1 MKVSLFFELIQASIG
16 LRSDFSANISEQEG
30 RKLYRE
36 AIRQSITGV
45 TFIGFEK
52 WWHQS
57 EDELPSWA
65 YQWAGVQAACERNY
79 AFQQQQLPKV
89 VALLEKEGLPYCL
102 LKGLG
107 VAALYPRPEL
117 RHGGDFDLW
126 IDAPRKDIVEFA
138 KKYGQVGDMLYHHV
152 DAGKIEGV
160 EVELHFTPSWM
171 NNMVANHRMQR
182 WFEECKSTNITTLD
196 INGISINV
204 PTMEF
209 NRIYLLNHIYR
220 HLFNEGIGM
229 RQIMDYYFILRQGC
243 TDGEKTECRKLLR
256 DFNMTDFARAVMWV
270 MQRVFGLDS
279 AFMLVEPHEER
290 GRFLLKEIMLSGN
303 FGKFDKR
310 NTYNKNAPLWKR
322 TSVRLSHDFRFFS
335 QYPTETMWSPI
346 WKTWQTLKK

>member
-36 AIRQSITGV
+36 TIRQSIAGI
-45 TFIGFEK
+45 TFTGFEK
-52 WWHQS
+52 WWSQPGQ
-57 EDELPSWA
+57 DLPSWS
-65 YQWAGVQAACERNY
+65 YQWAAVQAACERNY

-89 VALLEKEGLPYCL
+89 VALIEKEGLHYCL

-107 VAALYPRPEL
+107 MACLYPRPEL
-117 RHGGDFDLW
+117 RQGGDFDLW

-138 KKYGQVGDMLYHHV
+138 KKYGKVGDMLYHHV

-171 NNMVANHRMQR
+171 NDMVVNRRMQR
-182 WFEECKSTNITTLD
+182 WFEECKSTCITILD
-196 INGISINV
+196 VNGATIHV
-204 PTMEF
+204 PTIEF
-209 NRIYLLNHIYR
+209 NRIYILNHIYR

-229 RQIMDYYFILRQGC
+229 RQIMDYYFVLCQGC
-243 TDGEKTECRKLLR
+243 TEEEKAESMKLLKE
-256 DFNMTDFARAVMWV
+256 FKMVGFARAVMWV
-270 MQRVFGLDS
+270 MQRVFGLDR
-279 AFMLVEPHEER
+279 AFMLVEPDEER
-290 GRFLLKEIMLSGN
+290 GRFLLKEIMMSGN

-322 TSVRLSHDFRFFS
+322 TSVRLSHDFRFVS
-335 QYPTETMWSPI
+335 QYPDETLWSPI
-346 WKTWQTLKK
+346 WKTWRTLSQ